1 MHEIV
6 SKQNVA
12 HSQAPRSYA
21 ADAYA
26 SEDLNRKLSEKDN
39 KIHLLNQ
46 KFEAIKGEASQYN
59 KKSSSYAQQVMDL
72 KEELRVAKLKL
83 DKFNLDSQK
92 IDRLQKERN
101 KQNDTIE
108 KLTKAIDALRGQ
120 MFKLE
125 AEKVK
130 NEDKVKTSSLKEE
143 KQVDVVRKELEN
155 VKFKWQ
161 QAISSRD
168 IAQGEVS

>member
-1 MHEIV
+1 
-6 SKQNVA
+6 
-12 HSQAPRSYA
+12 
-21 ADAYA
+21 
-26 SEDLNRKLSEKDN
+26 
-39 KIHLLNQ
+39 
-46 KFEAIKGEASQYN
+46 
-59 KKSSSYAQQVMDL
+59 MDL